1 MASPLVERLEER
13 LLDTYEQPAE
23 REGFTVETQDQ
34 AAWASRRAAAAHR
47 KMDEISAWEAREVE
61 RIRAAAA
68 AERKQYERDA
78 EYFAGLLAQYVMRL
92 QAEGSK
98 KKSVK
103 LPGGTIALRSRQ
115 PKLEI
120 HDEAAAIEML
130 RGTSFVKVEEKLAK
144 GDLKKQLE
152 RTDDGQWV
160 LKSTGEVVEWAALV
174 EQEDS
179 INFTPAEEDEE

>member
-1 MASPLVERLEER
+1 MKQSKWKQQSHLGMKYRRRSMARPDVERLEER
-13 LLDTYEQPAE
+13 LVDTYEQPAE

-34 AAWASRRAAAAHR
+34 AAWAARRAAAAHR

-98 KKSVK
+98 KKRVK
-103 LPGGTIALRSRQ
+103 MHGGNMELRCGQ
-115 PKLEI
+115 
-120 HDEAAAIEML
+120 
-130 RGTSFVKVEEKLAK
+130 TKV
-144 GDLKKQLE
+144 QS
-152 RTDDGQWV
+152 Q
-160 LKSTGEVVEWAALV
+160 
-174 EQEDS
+174 
-179 INFTPAEEDEE
+179 